1 MFLDPDQTRQL
12 YEHALAN
19 NYAILAVNADSSA
32 AILDCLL
39 AAKECDSAIIIET
52 SLWQLTGFSFG
63 CGDPLLGVDRYLA
76 TLQLLAKDKRFK
88 DVPIVY
94 HTDHIKGPDT
104 IQIIQHAMK
113 AGASSI
119 SLDSS
124 ELSHDENIEHLGQLC
139 SFADENGI
147 SITLEME
154 SGIDNK
160 YTEYGVTHKLVSTL
174 ESLQPGKLALWA
186 PGTEAK
192 HGFGDFEDL
201 RIGVIKEQHEMA
213 SFVAGRPIG
222 VALHGSTGLSNQQ
235 LQALGA
241 AGVVKVNWSSESLLI
256 RSHAAREYY
265 QHYGD
270 RLEKAHPEF
279 KATAM
284 DDGLQT
290 YVSSI
295 YEMRVVDRIRTLGG
309 AKHGKAFL
317 ETLTETK

>member
-1 MFLDPDQTRQL
+1 MFLNPDQTRQL
-12 YEHALAN
+12 YEHALEN
-19 NYAILAVNADSSA
+19 QYAILAVNADSSA
-32 AILDCLL
+32 AMLDCLL
-39 AAKECDSAIIIET
+39 AAKECDAPIIIET

-76 TLQLLAKDKRFK
+76 NLQLLAKDLRFK

-104 IQIIQHAMK
+104 IQIIQHAVK

-124 ELSHDENIEHLGQLC
+124 ELSHEENIEHLSQLC
-139 SFADENGI
+139 SFADENEIGL
-147 SITLEME
+147 TLEME
-154 SGIDNK
+154 SGIDHESTPLPVTNK
-160 YTEYGVTHKLVSTL
+160 LISNL
-174 ESLQPGKLALWA
+174 ERRHSGKLALWA

-192 HGFGDFEDL
+192 HGFGDFGDL
-201 RIGVIKEQHEMA
+201 KVDSIREQQELA
-213 SFVAGRPIG
+213 SFVADRPIG
-222 VALHGSTGLSNQQ
+222 IALHGSTGLSSEQ
-235 LQALGA
+235 LSALGEV
-241 AGVVKVNWSSESLLI
+241 GVVKVNWSSESLLI

-270 RLEKAHPEF
+270 RLEKTHPEF

-290 YVSSI
+290 YISSI

-309 AKHGKAFL
+309 DNHGKAFL
-317 ETLTETK
+317 ETLTDSE